1 MSDEFERKMLVLMT
15 ELFQSQKL
23 VLQQFMSVEI
33 KRTVEQC
40 LQEYSKSVG
49 TSSSD
54 LSDDDDLSDQ
64 IDSS

>member
-1 MSDEFERKMLVLMT
+1 MSDEFERKMIVLMT

>member
-23 VLQQFMSVEI
+23 VLRQFMSVEI

>member
-1 MSDEFERKMLVLMT
+1 
-15 ELFQSQKL
+15 
-23 VLQQFMSVEI
+23 MSVEI

>member
-1 MSDEFERKMLVLMT
+1 MSDEFERKMIVLMT

-23 VLQQFMSVEI
+23 VFQQFMSVEI